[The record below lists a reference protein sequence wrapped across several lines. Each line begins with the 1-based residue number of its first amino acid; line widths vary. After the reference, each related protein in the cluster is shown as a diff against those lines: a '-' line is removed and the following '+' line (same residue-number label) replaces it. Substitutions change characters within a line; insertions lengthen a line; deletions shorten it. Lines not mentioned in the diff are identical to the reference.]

1 MKQLILI
8 RHGKPEPPGTAATD
22 ALRAL
27 TPEGRA
33 ALAAPTGFPATFTQ
47 IAEAADAC
55 GLGALDSAGP
65 IALWTSPA
73 DRARATAEEARR
85 ALEGL
90 GVAAGA
96 PQDCDALWEQDD
108 VAFLDEVAAADAQTV
123 VACGHIPFMNRLT
136 AWLTGE
142 DVSFNPGAAA
152 LVLVPDVVMPGAC
165 ALISFVPGPAA

>member
-8 RHGKPEPPGTAATD
+8 RHGKPEPPGAAATD

-33 ALAAPTGFPATFTQ
+33 ALAAPTGFPATF
-47 IAEAADAC
+47 ARLAAAADAC
-55 GLGALDSAGP
+55 GLGALDAAGP

-96 PQDCDALWEQDD
+96 PQDCEALWEQDD
-108 VAFLDEVAAADAQTV
+108 VAFSTGSPPRTRRRSSPAGTSRSL
-123 VACGHIPFMNRLT
+123 NRLT